1 MDYLDTIT
9 PRYIELLYTNAIRQ
23 VVRLELIDQSEKSI
37 IGEISGDLSS
47 SGSGVITMNYQQGV
61 RMSCNLSLINV
72 DGTLNP
78 SYETGRFWI
87 NTKFRLFVGIE
98 DDINNDVYWF
108 SQGVYYTSNPININT
123 LSSKTVNIIGVDKFG
138 ILGPEL
144 GYNQLIGTHL
154 IEAGQPIYKIFRDTL
169 MLPIGNGN
177 VIDSVEPFFD
187 AIYKD
192 VVMPYTLKK
201 APGEYMSTI
210 LIELANILGSNIYY
224 DKTGRLNVRSGTTD
238 MSYSQDAPIWDYT
251 DVLPEY
257 YGSTLSF
264 NYTNVINSMTVVG
277 SNVDGIVCSWTA
289 ENHNPFSPTR
299 IEYIGR
305 KEAVIIDSPMAYS
318 EQRAK
323 EYAEYMLKRK
333 SILQE
338 GITIQSMPIPH
349 LDVDRVINIT
359 DQHYGYQQQRFII
372 QSITLPLGVTG
383 QASIVA
389 SNIAT
394 LPYYEL
400 QVAPSSV

>member
-1 MDYLDTIT
+1 
-9 PRYIELLYTNAIRQ
+9 
-23 VVRLELIDQSEKSI
+23 
-37 IGEISGDLSS
+37 
-47 SGSGVITMNYQQGV
+47 
-61 RMSCNLSLINV
+61 
-72 DGTLNP
+72 
-78 SYETGRFWI
+78 
-87 NTKFRLFVGIE
+87 
-98 DDINNDVYWF
+98 
-108 SQGVYYTSNPININT
+108 
-123 LSSKTVNIIGVDKFG
+123 
-138 ILGPEL
+138 
-144 GYNQLIGTHL
+144 
-154 IEAGQPIYKIFRDTL
+154 

-177 VIDSVEPFFD
+177 VIDPVEPFFD

-192 VVMPYTLKK
+192 VTMPYTLKK

-289 ENHNPFSPTR
+289 ENHNPLSPTR

-338 GITIQSMPIPH
+338 GITIQSAPIPH

-359 DQHYGYQQQRFII
+359 DKYYGYQQQRFII
-372 QSITLPLGVTG
+372 QSLTLPLGVTA
-383 QASIVA
+383 QASIIA